1 MMAGSAW
8 GACTSGTYNLNT
20 GYTGRAC
27 YAGTTCATY
36 GYYEC
41 SNICGERC
49 GGTYQSGTAYYTGL
63 SNVTIWNDS
72 YGLNMCIAQPK
83 GCISVDSY
91 TNVNCTYTQRCD
103 TQAEVDSVYC
113 EQNPQAEGCEQEQ
126 DTTLYYCKQE
136 YSTSSQGWMAYI
148 FKCSCKQQGGTITGC
163 NGKQNVDVVEDCTPY
178 RGPLDGD
185 CAQNGYN
192 SGVNG
197 DRDSTGQ
204 NAQCFAA
211 IGANCIMKDRA
222 SGNTF
227 DCPCDGSCDYAMRK
241 MATGEC
247 VNPYPQPETPSDT
260 LELPPS
266 GGGTPPPW
274 SSASSEPPPSFGNE
288 QAALDGLYGV
298 VDTIRDTL
306 NRAVVPSLRNIQA
319 NTQQTNEYLQQI
331 AAKDMNVNVSAPD
344 VNVNVE
350 NNTDVSG
357 IQSRQDRQYASDT
370 AFQSR
375 VLGALGALSDTAGAG
390 NPNDTA
396 GSGAALQGRLNQ
408 IDSAVGAY
416 GVPDMRDSIPSA
428 VEGIRTKTRNMRDS
442 IAGGAIGDSVNAW
455 SQAFLNNGVLTGNG
469 SNTCPAAL
477 TRGVAFTFPHV
488 GTIQAGSLGQ
498 YLCTPVAGLSVTLW
512 QVARLLMRALVA
524 IACMWW
530 LFREVTG
537 TATGGGSDED

>member
-1 MMAGSAW
+1 M
-8 GACTSGTYNLNT
+8 
-20 GYTGRAC
+20 
-27 YAGTTCATY
+27 
-36 GYYEC
+36 
-41 SNICGERC
+41 
-49 GGTYQSGTAYYTGL
+49 
-63 SNVTIWNDS
+63 
-72 YGLNMCIAQPK
+72 
-83 GCISVDSY
+83 
-91 TNVNCTYTQRCD
+91 
-103 TQAEVDSVYC
+103 
-113 EQNPQAEGCEQEQ
+113 QEQ
-126 DTTLYYCKQE
+126 DTTLYACSESLQNGGAVSTL
-136 YSTSSQGWMAYI
+136 YSL
-148 FKCSCKQQGGTITGC
+148 SCKATGGVVTSCG
-163 NGKQNVDVVEDCTPY
+163 GKQNVNISTDGTPIKTMQ
-178 RGPLDGD
+178 GT
-185 CAQNGYN
+185 CAANGYQNGIT
-192 SGVNG
+192 GG
-197 DRDSTGQ
+197 GADSTG
-204 NAQCFAA
+204 ASASCFAA

-247 VNPYPQPETPSDT
+247 VNPYPQPSSSGDT
-260 LELPPS
+260 IELLPTS
-266 GGGTPPPW
+266 YEPPPEW
-274 SSASSEPPPSFGNE
+274 SSGAQPPESAPSFGNE

-319 NTQQTNEYLQQI
+319 NTQQANEYLQQI
-331 AAKDMNVNVSAPD
+331 AAKDMSVNVSAPD

-350 NNTDVSG
+350 NSTDVSG
-357 IQSRQDRQYASDT
+357 IQSRQDRAFEKDT

-375 VLGALGALSDTAGAG
+375 VLGALGALSDTSGAG
-390 NPNDTA
+390 NPQDTA
-396 GSGAALQGRLNQ
+396 GSGAALQSRLDK

-416 GVPDMRDSIPSA
+416 DVPDMRDSIPSA

-442 IAGGAIGDSVNAW
+442 IAGGAVGDSVNAW

>member
-1 MMAGSAW
+1 MVAQSCENGIYTWYCTADIICCGS
-8 GACTSGTYNLNT
+8 
-20 GYTGRAC
+20 
-27 YAGTTCATY
+27 
-36 GYYEC
+36 
-41 SNICGERC
+41 
-49 GGTYQSGTAYYTGL
+49 
-63 SNVTIWNDS
+63 
-72 YGLNMCIAQPK
+72 
-83 GCISVDSY
+83 
-91 TNVNCTYTQRCD
+91 
-103 TQAEVDSVYC
+103 QAEADSVRC
-113 EQNPQAEGCEQEQ
+113 EQDPTAAGCEQEQ

-136 YSTSSQGWMAYI
+136 YSLTAQTWRAYI

-178 RGPLDGD
+178 RAIDGD

-192 SGVNG
+192 SGMNG
-197 DRDSTGQ
+197 ARDSTGQ

-247 VNPYPQPETPSDT
+247 TNPYPQPETPSDT
-260 LELPPS
+260 IELPPS

-274 SSASSEPPPSFGNE
+274 SSDSSEPPPSFGE
-288 QAALDGLYGV
+288 DLTALNGLYGV

-319 NTQQTNEYLQQI
+319 NTQQANEYLQQI
-331 AAKDMNVNVSAPD
+331 AAKEWSVNVSAPD

-357 IQSRQDRQYASDT
+357 IQSRQDRAYETDT
-370 AFQSR
+370 AYQSH
-375 VLGALGALSDTAGAG
+375 VLAALAGITGDTAAG
-390 NPNDTA
+390 NPQDTA
-396 GSGAALQGRLNQ
+396 GSGAALQSRLNQ
-408 IDSAVGAY
+408 IDSAVAAY
-416 GVPDMRDSIPSA
+416 DVPDMSDSIPSA
-428 VEGIRTKTRNMRDS
+428 VEGIRTKTRDMRDS
-442 IAGGAIGDSVNAW
+442 IAGGAVGDSVNAW

-469 SNTCPAAL
+469 SNACPAAL
-477 TRGVAFTFPHV
+477 TRGVEFTFPHV
-488 GTIQAGSLGQ
+488 GTVQAGSLGQ

>member
-1 MMAGSAW
+1 M
-8 GACTSGTYNLNT
+8 CTIDPT
-20 GYTGRAC
+20 
-27 YAGTTCATY
+27 
-36 GYYEC
+36 
-41 SNICGERC
+41 
-49 GGTYQSGTAYYTGL
+49 
-63 SNVTIWNDS
+63 
-72 YGLNMCIAQPK
+72 
-83 GCISVDSY
+83 
-91 TNVNCTYTQRCD
+91 
-103 TQAEVDSVYC
+103 
-113 EQNPQAEGCEQEQ
+113 AEGCEQEQ

-136 YSTSSQGWMAYI
+136 YSTTAQTWRAYI
-148 FKCSCKQQGGTITGC
+148 FKCSCKQQGGTLTGC

-178 RGPLDGD
+178 RALDGE
-185 CAQNGYN
+185 CAQNGYS

-211 IGANCIMKDRA
+211 IGSDCIMRDKA

-227 DCPCDGSCDYAMRK
+227 TCAGCDGSCDYAMRK
-241 MATGEC
+241 MIDGSC
-247 VNPYPQPETPSDT
+247 KNPYPQPETPSDT

-266 GGGTPPPW
+266 SGSTPPPW
-274 SSASSEPPPSFGNE
+274 SSSGTSEPPPSFGE
-288 QAALDGLYGV
+288 DLSALNGLYGV

-306 NRAVVPSLRNIQA
+306 NHAVVPSLRNIQA
-319 NTQQTNEYLQQI
+319 NTQQANDYLQQI
-331 AAKDMNVNVSAPD
+331 AAKEWSVNVSAPD
-344 VNVNVE
+344 VNVNVSAPDV
-350 NNTDVSG
+350 NVDVSG
-357 IQSRQDRQYASDT
+357 IQTRQDRAYQADT

-375 VLGALGALSDTAGAG
+375 VLGALGALSDTSGAG
-390 NPNDTA
+390 NPQDTA
-396 GSGAALQGRLNQ
+396 GSGAALQSRLDK

-416 GVPDMRDSIPSA
+416 DVPDMRDSIPSA

-442 IAGGAIGDSVNAW
+442 IAGGAVGDSVNAW

-512 QVARLLMRALVA
+512 QVARMLLRALVA
-524 IACMWW
+524 VACMWW